1 MVNMPKFTFRAV
13 CGRVDKD
20 FDITHNPKMLI
31 KHCKT

>member
-13 CGRVDKD
+13 CGRVDKE

-31 KHCKT
+31 KCCKT